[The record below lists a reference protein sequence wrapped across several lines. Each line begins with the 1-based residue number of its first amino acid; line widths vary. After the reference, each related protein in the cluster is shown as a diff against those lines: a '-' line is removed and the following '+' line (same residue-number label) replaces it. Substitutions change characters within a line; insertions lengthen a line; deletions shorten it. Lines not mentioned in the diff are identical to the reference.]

1 MTAQRNADHSVGP
14 ATTHPLRR
22 LPLESSHCRV
32 RALVAI
38 AALFSPG
45 LGAPALADECGS
57 STLAAVAPAMD
68 DGPAS
73 MPSYSASVQI
83 RARMHGFPFLSMTL
97 SGTST
102 YEKPGNYA
110 LLLNHA
116 PRIADGAS
124 ALVHD
129 LSADITS
136 SNHWS
141 SYDVTATCAAAGT
154 LLVHLVSK
162 TAGDTKAV
170 DLTVDPVAAHV
181 VKATFVRNDGTI
193 AVDQRFGTI
202 SGQDVIVHQQLAL
215 SISRLRADVAVD
227 YRDITLTAII
237 AGP

>member
-1 MTAQRNADHSVGP
+1 MHVDVD
-14 ATTHPLRR
+14 
-22 LPLESSHCRV
+22 SSHSRLLS
-32 RALVAI
+32 LVAT

-57 STLAAVAPAMD
+57 NTLAVVAPAMD
-68 DGPAS
+68 NGPAS

-83 RARMHGFPFLSMTL
+83 RARMRGFPFLGMTL

-110 LLLNHA
+110 LLLNKA
-116 PRIADGAS
+116 PRIADGVG

-129 LSADITS
+129 LSVDITS

-141 SYDVTATCAAAGT
+141 SYDATAACAAVGT

-193 AVDQRFGTI
+193 TVNQQFGTI
-202 SGQDVIVHQQLAL
+202 SGQDVIVHQEVAL
-215 SISRLRADVAVD
+215 SILHVRADVAVD
-227 YRDITLTAII
+227 YRDINLRAIV
-237 AGP
+237 AAS